1 MMFSNPLSTP
11 SCDDRVPSVLE
22 AIGNTPLIRLEKA
35 SLDLNTEVWA
45 KVEAFNPGASA
56 KDRVAKYMI
65 EQAERSGALKPG
77 GTIIEATSGNTG
89 YSLAMIA
96 AVKGYH
102 CVLTVT
108 SKISQDKTNL
118 LKAMGAE
125 VVICPKDAKP
135 TDPNSYYEK
144 AKALAAEIPNS
155 VYLNQNFNTDNMDAH
170 YYSTAPEIWQQS
182 EGMITHFVGSTGTG
196 GTVSGIAKY
205 LKEQKPEVQVIGV
218 DAYGSVLTNYWKTGE
233 YDPSLISSYRIE
245 GTGKN
250 IIPANLKRELID
262 HYEQVHDREAA
273 FRTRELSEVEGL
285 MMGYSSGANL
295 QAVYQAAEA
304 GMFSPNDFVVV
315 IFHDHGSR
323 YLGKV
328 YSDAWMKEQGW
339 M

>member
-1 MMFSNPLSTP
+1 MMFSNSLFEPV
-11 SCDDRVPSVLE
+11 CNHRAPSVIE
-22 AIGNTPLIRLEKA
+22 AIGNTPMIRLEKA

-56 KDRVAKYMI
+56 KDRVARYMI
-65 EQAERSGALKPG
+65 EQAEQKGLLKPG

-96 AVKGYH
+96 AVKGYR

-108 SKISQDKTNL
+108 SKISEEKTNL

-125 VVICPKDAKP
+125 VVICPKEAKP
-135 TDPNSYYEK
+135 EDPESYYEK
-144 AKALAAEIPNS
+144 AKALAREIPNS

-170 YYSTAPEIWQQS
+170 YYSTGPEIWEQS
-182 EGMITHFVGSTGTG
+182 DGRVTHFIGSTGTG
-196 GTVSGIAKY
+196 GTVSGIARY
-205 LKEQKPEVQVIGV
+205 LKEQNPEVKIIGV
-218 DAYGSVLTNYWKTGE
+218 DAYGSVLTNYWKTGR
-233 YDPSLISSYRIE
+233 YDPSLIKSYRIE

-250 IIPANLKRELID
+250 IIPANVRRELID
-262 HYEQVHDREAA
+262 HYEQVSDKEAA
-273 FRTRELSEVEGL
+273 FRTRELAEVEGL

-295 QAVYQAAEA
+295 QALYQLA
-304 GMFSPNDFVVV
+304 GHFKPDDFVVV

-328 YSDAWMKEQGW
+328 YSDDWMKEQGW

>member
-1 MMFSNPLSTP
+1 MMLSNSLLNP
-11 SCDDRVPSVLE
+11 SCSRRVPSVME
-22 AIGNTPLIRLEKA
+22 AIGNTPMIRLEKA

-45 KVEAFNPGASA
+45 KIEAFNPGASA

-65 EQAERSGALKPG
+65 EQAEAQGLLKPG

-96 AVKGYH
+96 AIKGYR

-108 SKISQDKTNL
+108 SKISQEKINL
-118 LKAMGAE
+118 LKALGAE
-125 VVICPKDAKP
+125 IVICPKDAKP
-135 TDPNSYYEK
+135 DSPESYYKK
-144 AKALAAEIPNS
+144 AEALAKEIPNS

-170 YYSTAPEIWQQS
+170 YYSTGPEIWEQS
-182 EGMITHFVGSTGTG
+182 EGRITHFIGSTGTG
-196 GTVSGIAKY
+196 GTVSGIARY
-205 LKEQKPEVQVIGV
+205 LKEQNDRIKIIGV
-218 DAYGSVLTNYWKTGE
+218 DAYGSVLTKYWQTGK
-233 YDPSLISSYRIE
+233 YDPSEIASYRIE

-250 IIPANLKRELID
+250 IIPKNVRFDLID
-262 HYEQVHDREAA
+262 HYEKVPDREAA
-273 FRTRELSEVEGL
+273 FRTRELAEVEGL

-295 QAVYQAAEA
+295 QALYQMT
-304 GMFSPNDFVVV
+304 GQFQPDDFVVV

-328 YSDAWMKEQGW
+328 YNDEWMKEQGW